1 MGLLLDVILPV
12 FVVIGAGWAMAKWG
26 GYGEHAVDTLMR
38 FSQGIAVPCLL
49 FTQIAHLDL
58 KTSFEPGLIISFYA
72 GAFLCFA
79 TGFLGAWKLF
89 GRPLEEAVT
98 TGFACMFS
106 NSLLLGLSITERA
119 YGEAALAGN
128 YAIIAMHSP
137 LFYAFGITLMEMVKS
152 HGKGLHPAVLT
163 RQVVKAIFS
172 QSLVIAIS
180 LGFLINVSGFP
191 LPAAVGEAADMLG
204 KAGLPAAL
212 FGLGGVLYRYRPEG
226 DKGLIALI
234 VLVSL
239 VLHPVAT
246 YGLGL
251 LLQVNVP
258 GLRSAVVTAAMPP
271 GANAYLFAHLYA
283 VGRRANASAVL
294 IATALSLFTAWLW
307 LQILP

>member
-12 FVVIGAGWAMAKWG
+12 FVVIGFGYSMAKWG
-26 GYGEHAVDTLMR
+26 GMGETSVDALMR

-49 FTQIAHLDL
+49 FRQIALLDL
-58 KTSFEPGLIISFYA
+58 KTSFNPGLITSFYA

-79 TGFLGAWKLF
+79 AGFFGAWKLF
-89 GRPLEEAVT
+89 KRPLEEAVT

-119 YGEAALAGN
+119 YGTAALTGN

-137 LFYAFGITLMEMVKS
+137 MFYAFGITLMEVVRS
-152 HGKGLHPAVLT
+152 HGQGLTARALTLKVL
-163 RQVVKAIFS
+163 KAIFS
-172 QSLVIAIS
+172 QSLVLAIS
-180 LGFLINVSGFP
+180 LGFIVNLIHLP
-191 LPAAVGEAADMLG
+191 LPGALDAATDMLG
-204 KAGLPAAL
+204 KAGLPTAL

-234 VLVSL
+234 VGVSL
-239 VLHPVAT
+239 LLHPVVT
-246 YGLGL
+246 YGLGRWFQL
-251 LLQVNVP
+251 DVAS
-258 GLRSAVVTAAMPP
+258 LRSATVTAAMPP

-294 IATALSLFTAWLW
+294 IATALSIVTAWVW
-307 LQILP
+307 LQVLP

>member
-1 MGLLLDVILPV
+1 MGLLLDVIMPV
-12 FVVIGAGWAMAKWG
+12 FLVIGAGYAMAKWG
-26 GYGEHAVDTLMR
+26 GMSHGAVDALMS

-49 FTQIAHLDL
+49 FRQISILDL
-58 KTSFEPGLIISFYA
+58 KTSFEPGLLISFYA

-79 TGFLGAWKLF
+79 AGFFGAWKLF

-119 YGEAALAGN
+119 YGSAALTGN

-137 LFYAFGITLMEMVKS
+137 MFYAFGITLMELVRS
-152 HGKGLHPAVLT
+152 HGQGLSARPVALKVLRAVFT
-163 RQVVKAIFS
+163 
-172 QSLVIAIS
+172 QSLVLAIT
-180 LGFLINVSGFP
+180 LGFVVNLAH
-191 LPAAVGEAADMLG
+191 LPIPGAVDAATDMLG
-204 KAGLPAAL
+204 KAGLPTAL
-212 FGLGGVLYRYRPEG
+212 FGLGGVLFRYRPEG

-234 VLVSL
+234 VGVSL
-239 VLHPVAT
+239 LVHPVAT

-251 LLQVNVP
+251 LLQLDVA
-258 GLRSAVVTAAMPP
+258 GLRSATVTAAMPP

-294 IATALSLFTAWLW
+294 IATALSVVTAWVW
-307 LQILP
+307 LQVLP